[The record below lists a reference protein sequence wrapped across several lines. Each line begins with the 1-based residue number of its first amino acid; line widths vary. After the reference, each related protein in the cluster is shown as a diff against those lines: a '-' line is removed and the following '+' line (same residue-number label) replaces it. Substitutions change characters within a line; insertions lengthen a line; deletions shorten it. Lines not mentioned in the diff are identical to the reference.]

1 LADGKKK
8 TKELKEVV
16 DAGQQKHDPN
26 TLVAYVS
33 GPVYRIDVSA
43 KSFDEAYAMAMT
55 TLKNQLEKYGEKVR
69 IEKIELPGSLTIT
82 SENGGTA
89 ERRLESLS

>member
-1 LADGKKK
+1 MVKGKKK
-8 TKELKEVV
+8 TRQLKEAVE
-16 DAGQQKHDPN
+16 AIQQKRDPY

-33 GPVYRIDVSA
+33 GPVYKIDVSA

-69 IEKIELPGSLTIT
+69 IEKIELARFPDDYF
-82 SENGGTA
+82 
-89 ERRLESLS
+89 